1 MGFLGSAAG
10 GALAVLIATAAL
22 AQEPTGTAAAAPAG
36 APAGELAGQRLDV
49 VPNANETVAEG
60 VLSGFATVRYLVDA
74 GAGQELRVSLE
85 ADNPQTAFNVLAPG
99 AATPLFN
106 GARKGR
112 SFGQPLTAS
121 GSYAIEVYL
130 SRAAARRSEAASYTL
145 TVSVNGTTV
154 PAAESACAGT
164 SPPTAS
170 PAAPTIWEVTNLAAG
185 ETLAVRVE
193 PGAGAAAAAEV
204 AAGTLVANGGCRVVA
219 GQRWCRVTG
228 RDDPSVTGWVAG
240 HNLREA
246 VGVAASEPALP
257 AASDAPAPA
266 LAVTEIACATAPAQ
280 PLAACGFT
288 VDRVADGGAALR
300 VALPGGGVR
309 IIRFVNGE
317 AVTSDGTGAF
327 TASHDAGVSKI
338 GIGDE
343 RFEIP
348 DVVVRGG

>member
-10 GALAVLIATAAL
+10 GVLAVLIATAAL
-22 AQEPTGTAAAAPAG
+22 AQEPTGNAAATPAG

-85 ADNPQTAFNVLAPG
+85 ADNPQTAFNVLAPD

-112 SFGQPLTAS
+112 SFGQALTAS

-154 PAAESACAGT
+154 PAAEAPARHLATDSLAGG
-164 SPPTAS
+164 PDY
-170 PAAPTIWEVTNLAAG
+170 WEVTNLAAG

-266 LAVTEIACATAPAQ
+266 LAVTEIACATRR
-280 PLAACGFT
+280 AA
-288 VDRVADGGAALR
+288 ASASSA
-300 VALPGGGVR
+300 
-309 IIRFVNGE
+309 
-317 AVTSDGTGAF
+317 SS
-327 TASHDAGVSKI
+327 TA
-338 GIGDE
+338 
-343 RFEIP
+343 R
-348 DVVVRGG
+348 R

>member
-1 MGFLGSAAG
+1 MRGRSCGSRSR
-10 GALAVLIATAAL
+10 
-22 AQEPTGTAAAAPAG
+22 PTIRRPPSTCSRPAPRRRSSTGRARAG
-36 APAGELAGQRLDV
+36 A
-49 VPNANETVAEG
+49 
-60 VLSGFATVRYLVDA
+60 S
-74 GAGQELRVSLE
+74 
-85 ADNPQTAFNVLAPG
+85 
-99 AATPLFN
+99 
-106 GARKGR
+106 AR
-112 SFGQPLTAS
+112 PLTAS

-154 PAAESACAGT
+154 PAAESACAAPRRRQPRRRPRLLGGDEPRRGRDARRPGRARGGRGGGGRGRGRDAGRQRRMPRRRRPALVPGDRPRRSLGHRVGRRPQPPRGGRAWPRPSRRFRRRRT
-164 SPPTAS
+164 RRRPPSPSPRS
-170 PAAPTIWEVTNLAAG
+170 PARP
-185 ETLAVRVE
+185 R
-193 PGAGAAAAAEV
+193 P
-204 AAGTLVANGGCRVVA
+204 
-219 GQRWCRVTG
+219 
-228 RDDPSVTGWVAG
+228 
-240 HNLREA
+240 H
-246 VGVAASEPALP
+246 
-257 AASDAPAPA
+257 
-266 LAVTEIACATAPAQ
+266 Q

-348 DVVVRGG
+348 DAVVRGG

>member
-22 AQEPTGTAAAAPAG
+22 AQDPTGTAAAAPAG

-85 ADNPQTAFNVLAPG
+85 ADNPQTAFNVLAPD

-112 SFGQPLTAS
+112 SFGQPLSAS

-154 PAAESACAGT
+154 PAAEAPARHLATDSLAGG
-164 SPPTAS
+164 PDY
-170 PAAPTIWEVTNLAAG
+170 WEVTNLAAG